1 MYIYTYTNLHLNL
14 LCNGWKK
21 HHEEIT
27 RMIEFFCCYQLA
39 RNLMCVN
46 TVLVFLESL
55 LNS

>member
-1 MYIYTYTNLHLNL
+1 MYIYTYTKLHLNL

-21 HHEEIT
+21 HHEEFT
-27 RMIEFFCCYQLA
+27 RMIEFFCYQLA
-39 RNLMCVN
+39 RNLMCVD